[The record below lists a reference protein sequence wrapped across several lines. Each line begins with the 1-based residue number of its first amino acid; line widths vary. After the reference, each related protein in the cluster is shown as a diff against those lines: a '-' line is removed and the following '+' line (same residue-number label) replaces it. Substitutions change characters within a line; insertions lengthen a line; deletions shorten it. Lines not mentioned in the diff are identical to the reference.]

1 MKEKIMLNFKHKEMS
16 GSLFQNDKKNND
28 KAPAMKGKCTINNQ
42 EYFIS
47 AWSNLAKDGK
57 KYLSLML
64 KMAEQK

>member
-1 MKEKIMLNFKHKEMS
+1 MS